1 MPDESYKEIAMKISR
16 EVILDLLPLYTEGEA
31 SAETCALVE
40 EYLKRDAELRGRVEL
55 DGVKSLAAARTS
67 RSTLPD
73 GLELRSL
80 RRTRGLLRW
89 QRRLYGWA
97 LAFSIASCSGV
108 GYIQHGR
115 PVFHFFLSDYP
126 RLFVPCVS
134 LAVNCWITYFVIRWR
149 LRSTKL

>member
-1 MPDESYKEIAMKISR
+1 MQDENNKELTMKISR

-55 DGVKSLAAARTS
+55 DGVKNLAAARTS
-67 RSTLPD
+67 RTMLPD
-73 GLELRSL
+73 NLELRSL

-97 LAFSIASCSGV
+97 LAFSIASFGGV
-108 GYIQHGR
+108 GYIQQGR
-115 PVFHFFLSDYP
+115 PVFHFFFSGYP
-126 RLFVPCVS
+126 RVFVPCVS
-134 LAVNCWITYFVIRWR
+134 LAINCWITYFVIRWR
-149 LRSTKL
+149 LRVTKL